1 MAVKRGSSGGGS
13 GDSKQG
19 LIITVVVLSLLSVI
33 LAVTT
38 YIGFYNGDEKLKKDL
53 KTAQDDVKNYDQ
65 DADWYK
71 FQALSYR
78 SYMGLDLSP
87 KEKESLDT
95 LRGKFD
101 SGALKTRDLE
111 AANVTKVIK
120 EQLDD
125 PTLKTELGKDG
136 KIVVSYGWDTSNKQ
150 PLKTAKGQL
159 EKELV
164 KNVGQGKNFA
174 NEQAKT
180 ADLTKQLADEKAGLK
195 KAKDDHANALKALT
209 AEWEEKYQAKSK
221 ELEGLQ
227 IALKNKGDENAQLRA
242 ENEVDKKKHAAEIV
256 KKDKEIK
263 LLQQDILRK
272 TEEAKNQQLATNV
285 AEAKFV
291 RLENDRPRGEVSLI
305 TGTGQTP
312 FINLGSADKVR
323 TGLRFTVHGVDNN
336 GKPKLEAKATL
347 EIIDIVKDHLSQA
360 RLIKVVDPGADPVL
374 TGDKLFNPAWA
385 PNRKKHVA
393 IAGVVDLS
401 GAHKDGLAE
410 FMRELKRQDIEVDA
424 YLDLKEATTKG
435 EITRNT
441 DFLILGEQPEDSSLH
456 LSKDKM
462 AQIAKE
468 TDAMTKAAARNAV
481 PLVSLR
487 EFLAVTGYPQT
498 KSGDTTNYNLH
509 PNLSTGSSTSDRFKT
524 PK

>member
-1 MAVKRGSSGGGS
+1 MAVRKGGSGG

-19 LIITVVVLSLLSVI
+19 LIITMVAFILMSILLG
-33 LAVTT
+33 VTT
-38 YIGFYNGDEKLKKDL
+38 YLGFSGQTQLAESEKKKEADRDSYE
-53 KTAQDDVKNYDQ
+53 KGS
-65 DADWYK
+65 DWYK
-71 FQALSYR
+71 FQALLYR
-78 SYMGLDLSP
+78 AYLGQPLS
-87 KEKESLDT
+87 EKEAGSLVL
-95 LRGKFD
+95 LREKFD
-101 SGALKTRDLE
+101 ANALKPRD
-111 AANVTKVIK
+111 KD
-120 EQLDD
+120 EQE
-125 PTLKTELGKDG
+125 PVN
-136 KIVVSYGWDTSNKQ
+136 KIVRENLDKSFGWDGPNKK
-150 PLKTAKGQL
+150 PTMTADGQIKAL
-159 EKELV
+159 MQKLDE
-164 KNVGQGKNFA
+164 QGKNFA

-180 ADLTKQLADEKAGLK
+180 AKLTKDLADATAAFEKAK
-195 KAKDDHANALKALT
+195 VDHANALKALT
-209 AEWEEKYQAKSK
+209 AEWQAKYDAK
-221 ELEGLQ
+221 RKDVEDLQAANKQLAEERDKTRLESD
-227 IALKNKGDENAQLRA
+227 A
-242 ENEVDKKKHAAEIV
+242 DKKKNVAVVA

-263 LLQQDILRK
+263 NLKDDVLRK
-272 TEEAKNQQLATNV
+272 EEEASAARLVTNQ

-374 TGDKLFNPAWA
+374 TGDKLFNPAWD

-410 FMRELKRQDIEVDA
+410 FIRELKRQDIEVDA
-424 YLDLKEATTKG
+424 YLDLKEGTPKG

-462 AQIAKE
+462 AQIARE
-468 TDAMTKAAARNAV
+468 TDTMTKTAARDAV
-481 PLVSLR
+481 PLISLR
-487 EFLAVTGYPQT
+487 EFLAVTGYPQA
-498 KSGDTTNYNLH
+498 KSGDTTNYNIH
-509 PNLSTGSSTSDRFKT
+509 PTLSTGASTSDRFK
-524 PK
+524 K